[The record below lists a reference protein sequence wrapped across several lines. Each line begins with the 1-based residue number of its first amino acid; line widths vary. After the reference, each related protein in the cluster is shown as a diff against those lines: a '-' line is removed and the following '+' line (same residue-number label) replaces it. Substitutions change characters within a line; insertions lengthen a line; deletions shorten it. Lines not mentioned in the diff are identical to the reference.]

1 MLWYACE
8 SYCLESREER
18 QDGLVGE
25 KYESILFIY
34 LVVIN
39 YYVACSYY
47 ITFFLLSVI

>member
-34 LVVIN
+34 LVVVN
-39 YYVACSYY
+39 YYVALTILPSFY
-47 ITFFLLSVI
+47 

>member
-18 QDGLVGE
+18 KDGLVGE

-34 LVVIN
+34 IVVN
-39 YYVACSYY
+39 YYVA
-47 ITFFLLSVI
+47 LSILPSFY